1 MCKRIIK
8 HLDKGGHADYVRLV
22 QLNEEGIKIL
32 PNITNRLKVFVTH
45 MMVIVGMKLILSIS
59 VMSYA

>member
-1 MCKRIIK
+1 MQKIIK

-22 QLNEEGIKIL
+22 QLNEESIKIL

-45 MMVIVGMKLILSIS
+45 MVGYSGHEADFVT